1 MIRRLGMDDVE
12 AAIIGGC
19 ILGGGGGGDPVAGLD
34 RARSALGLG
43 PVSLW
48 SPDELP
54 AEALCATVA
63 LVGAPS
69 AGTGTLDAE
78 RLTRP
83 VEMLRARYPQIA
95 AINTNE
101 NGAETTL
108 NGWIQSIVSGVPLLD
123 LACNGRAHPTG
134 LMGAMGLHRDAS
146 YRSFQAFASGGRQPL
161 EGYAEGALQGAAAM
175 TSQAA
180 IVAGGIV
187 SAARNPVTIGYA
199 VRHGAPGAI
208 SHAIALGRAFLD
220 QGLAGLVPF
229 GLEVVAHGRIT
240 DLKREVVEGLDR
252 GRFVVIGDERVEI
265 AFLNE
270 YLRARWGD
278 GEALFPDLIML
289 FDAEGQPLTSAAISA
304 GMEASVAILRRD
316 RLKLSSTMSM
326 PELFAPISEICRP
339 GR

>member
-1 MIRRLGMDDVE
+1 MIRRLDMDDVE
-12 AAIIGGC
+12 AAILGGC
-19 ILGGGGGGDPVAGLD
+19 ILGGGGGGDPAAGLA
-34 RARSALGLG
+34 RARAALGQG

-48 SPDELP
+48 SADELP

-78 RLTRP
+78 RLGRP

-95 AINTNE
+95 AIHTNE

-146 YRSFQAFASGGRQPL
+146 YRAFQAFAGGGASPF
-161 EGYAEGALQGAAAM
+161 EGHAEGTLGDVAAM
-175 TSQAA
+175 ISQAA
-180 IVAGGIV
+180 TVARGIV
-187 SAARNPVTIGYA
+187 SVARNPVTIGYA
-199 VRHGAPGAI
+199 IQHGAPGAI

-220 QGLAGLVPF
+220 DGLSGLAAF
-229 GLEVVAHGRIT
+229 GLRIVARGRIT
-240 DLKREVVEGLDR
+240 NFERAVVDGLDR
-252 GRFVVIGDERVEI
+252 GRFAVVGDERVEI

-270 YLRARWGD
+270 YLSARSD
-278 GEALFPDLIML
+278 DCEALFPDLIML
-289 FDAEGQPLTSAAISA
+289 FDTQGQPLTSAAVEA
-304 GMEASVAILRRD
+304 GMEASVAIMPRD
-316 RLKLSSTMSM
+316 RLKLSSTMAM
-326 PELFAPISEICRP
+326 PELFAPIADICEPR
-339 GR
+339 R